1 MIGLLSSLLFML
13 AFAWIVRGLLGARQI
28 TWKRLIA
35 ATLVG
40 YSVGF
45 AVAAL
50 LVIDL
55 AELAAAPEAVE
66 DLPDTVIALA
76 FPFQIVATMAAVVVL
91 ELLFARAR
99 LDRTRRRFRPFHAL
113 RQAFRIVLR
122 MLRVSRIMARHG
134 LAPLLGLRRGG
145 VSARDPAELAR
156 RVRTALEEAGGMFI
170 KLGQLLATRPDL
182 LPPAALAELGRLHA
196 SAKPIPRAE
205 AERVIGSE
213 LGPLDAVFDEIDWE
227 PLGSA
232 SIAQVHVARLG
243 DGQRVVVKVRRPGL
257 EDLVERDLA
266 VLAWMA
272 RIAERRTDWGRVYAV
287 TGIAEEFAETL
298 RAELDFRNEAEAAA
312 EIASAIEPGQQVHVP
327 QILDQYTTERLL
339 IMELL
344 EGTVISSTEPAMLGS
359 EARTLADDLCAS
371 QVNAMLQGKRFHGD
385 PHPGN
390 VMLLADGRIGLLDFG
405 ITGKLD
411 AFERDSMFQ
420 MLIALRLQQPQLL
433 FESLVAVGAISP
445 DRRPDEIERS
455 LARFMAANLDADLPS
470 ARALNELLRLTTRL
484 RIQLPPQSA
493 TMFRA
498 LATLAGTLEHL
509 VPGYP
514 LVERVAELG
523 GAEMRDRFA
532 PDSVAEFVQREW
544 TQLAPLMRRAP
555 RHLDRI
561 ATQLEYGAL
570 TTRVRLFAD
579 PADVGV
585 LERLVNRSVLALL
598 ALGLG
603 LLSVMMLGLDT
614 GPTMAG
620 TEVLLVEALGWL
632 GLFAGTVLLLRVVL
646 DVLRSDN
653 SVEESG

>member
-1 MIGLLSSLLFML
+1 MIGLLSSLLFL
-13 AFAWIVRGLLGARQI
+13 LLFAWVVRGLLGAREI

-35 ATLVG
+35 AVLVG
-40 YSVGF
+40 YSLGF

-55 AELAAAPEAVE
+55 AELVAAPEAFGP
-66 DLPDTVIALA
+66 LPETVLPLAL
-76 FPFQIVATMAAVVVL
+76 PFQIVATMAAVVVF
-91 ELLFARAR
+91 ELLFPRAR
-99 LDRTRRRFRPFHAL
+99 PVQARRRFRPFHAV
-113 RQAFRIVLR
+113 RQAFRILLR

-145 VSARDPAELAR
+145 VSAREPGELAR

-170 KLGQLLATRPDL
+170 KLGQLLAARPDL

-196 SAKPIPRAE
+196 SARPLPRAE
-205 AERVIGSE
+205 VEQVILSE
-213 LGPLDAVFDEIDWE
+213 LGPLEAVFEEVDWE

-232 SIAQVHVARLG
+232 SIAQVHMARLG
-243 DGQRVVVKVRRPGL
+243 DGRQVVIKLRRPGL
-257 EDLVERDLA
+257 EDLMERDLA

-287 TGIAEEFAETL
+287 TGLAGEFADTL
-298 RAELDFRNEAEAAA
+298 WGELDFRNEAEAAA
-312 EIASAIEPGQQVHVP
+312 EMASAIPPERQVHVP
-327 QILDQYTTERLL
+327 EVLDEYTTERLL
-339 IMELL
+339 VMELL
-344 EGTVISSTEPAMLGS
+344 DGKVISSTEPATLGA
-359 EARTLADDLCAS
+359 EARALADDLCAS
-371 QVNAMLQGKRFHGD
+371 QVGAMLGGKRFHGD

-390 VMLLADGRIGLLDFG
+390 VMLLADGRLGLLDFG

-420 MLIALRLQQPQLL
+420 MLLAIRLQQPQLL

-445 DRRPDEIERS
+445 DRRPDDIERS

-470 ARALNELLRLTTRL
+470 AGALSELLRLTTRL
-484 RIQLPPQSA
+484 GIRLPPQSA

-514 LVERVAELG
+514 LIERVAELG
-523 GAEMRDRFA
+523 GTEMRDRFA
-532 PDSVAEFVQREW
+532 PASVADFVQREW

-579 PADVGV
+579 PSDVGV
-585 LERLVNRSVLALL
+585 VERLVNRSVLTIL

-614 GPTMAG
+614 GPRMAE

-632 GLFAGTVLLLRVVL
+632 GLFAGTVLLLRVLL
-646 DVLRSDN
+646 DVLRSGN
-653 SVEESG
+653 SP